1 MVNLKL
7 VSKIALFFGIAS
19 AAFTVILAILNVLII
34 QIASTGSA
42 PVPTDYLVYYIL
54 TIDIPLSVHH
64 GAFIHSC
71 NLIKTLYTRNSTTRR
86 NAEHNRNR
94 LNPPST
100 QLFLFNF
107 NI

>member
-54 TIDIPLSVHH
+54 TIIFPYLFITVLS
-64 GAFIHSC
+64 FIVAALS
-71 NLIKTLYTRNSTTRR
+71 KRYTQETVPPAEMQSTTET
-86 NAEHNRNR
+86 A
-94 LNPPST
+94 
-100 QLFLFNF
+100 
-107 NI
+107 